1 MKSLRWRFALWFT
14 LSLLGV
20 MAVFVGVTY
29 LHLRHE
35 LRVERWE
42 RAHPDHKDWTLHGSY
57 SEAEVEDIAGELWR
71 LALIYAAPVTLLT
84 LGAGY
89 YLAKRSFQPVAEMN
103 RQLQEIGAHSLNQ
116 RVQLK
121 QADEE
126 FRAIENNI
134 NALLARLDGS
144 FRQLSE
150 FSAQVAHELR
160 TPLTLMRLQ
169 VEEAAGRIE
178 PALAESL
185 QDELCRLSDYVA
197 QCLLLATA
205 EQGRLTLDIKP
216 VPLRALVGEMIE
228 IYALLAQA
236 ENRELTVVAA
246 EEISVE
252 VDARTLRQMLHNLL
266 TNALRHGAGA
276 LTVTIAREG
285 NGTICRVENRVASKP
300 AATTGEST
308 ALGLRIVRAIVAL
321 QPQIVFS
328 AGKSGGYYRAE
339 LRWGG

>member
-20 MAVFVGVTY
+20 MTVFVGVTY

-35 LRVERWE
+35 LRIERWE
-42 RAHPDHKDWTLHGSY
+42 RAHPDHQDWTLHGSY
-57 SEAEVEDIAGELWR
+57 SEAEVQDIAGELWR
-71 LALIYAAPVTLLT
+71 LALLYAVPVTLLT

-89 YLAKRSFQPVAEMN
+89 YLAKQSFQPVAEMN
-103 RQLQEIGAHSLNQ
+103 RQLQDIGAHSLNE
-116 RVQLK
+116 RVRLK

-126 FRAIENNI
+126 FRVIENNI
-134 NALLARLDGS
+134 NALLERLDAS

-185 QDELCRLSDYVA
+185 QDELSRLSDYVA

-205 EQGRLTLDIKP
+205 EQGRLALDIKP
-216 VPLRALVGEMIE
+216 VPLRALVVEMIE
-228 IYALLAQA
+228 IYELLAQA
-236 ENRELTVVAA
+236 ENRELTVVAV
-246 EEISVE
+246 EDISVE
-252 VDARTLRQMLHNLL
+252 VDARTLRQILHNLL
-266 TNALRHGAGA
+266 TNALRHGDGP
-276 LTVTIAREG
+276 LTITIAREG
-285 NGTICRVENRVASKP
+285 HATICRVENRLSPKS
-300 AATTGEST
+300 AATTGGGT
-308 ALGLRIVRAIVAL
+308 ALGLRIVRAIIAL
-321 QPQIVFS
+321 QPQITFE
-328 AGKSGGYYRAE
+328 AGLVGECYRAE
-339 LRWGG
+339 LRWP

>member
-1 MKSLRWRFALWFT
+1 
-14 LSLLGV
+14 
-20 MAVFVGVTY
+20 
-29 LHLRHE
+29 
-35 LRVERWE
+35 
-42 RAHPDHKDWTLHGSY
+42 
-57 SEAEVEDIAGELWR
+57 
-71 LALIYAAPVTLLT
+71 T

-89 YLAKRSFQPVAEMN
+89 YLAKRSFHPVAEMN
-103 RQLQEIGAHSLNQ
+103 RQLQNIGAHSLNQ

-134 NALLARLDGS
+134 NALLARLDRS

-185 QDELCRLSDYVA
+185 QDELSRLSDYVA

-216 VPLRALVGEMIE
+216 VPLRALVTEMIE
-228 IYALLAQA
+228 TYALLAQA
-236 ENRELTVVAA
+236 ESRELTVMAA
-246 EEISVE
+246 EEMCVE
-252 VDARTLRQMLHNLL
+252 ADARTLRQILHNLL
-266 TNALRHGAGA
+266 TNALRHGTGA
-276 LTVTIAREG
+276 LTVTIARDE
-285 NGTICRVENRVASKP
+285 NGTICRVENRVAPKS
-300 AATTGEST
+300 ASTVGGGTT
-308 ALGLRIVRAIVAL
+308 LGLRIVRAIIAL
-321 QPQIVFS
+321 HPRTTFE
-328 AGKSGGYYRAE
+328 AGQSGDGYRAE
-339 LRWGG
+339 VRWN